1 MLASDVSRV
10 VSGVVGVVQLRVEKS
25 AGIQCDQSGN
35 TGVSAQ
41 WTLSQHTPLQCCREW
56 DCSQWNA
63 ADQMS
68 VALILQCCGVNH
80 GEHSV

>member
-25 AGIQCDQSGN
+25 AGVQCDQSGN

-41 WTLSQHTPLQCCREW
+41 
-56 DCSQWNA
+56 
-63 ADQMS
+63 
-68 VALILQCCGVNH
+68 
-80 GEHSV
+80 